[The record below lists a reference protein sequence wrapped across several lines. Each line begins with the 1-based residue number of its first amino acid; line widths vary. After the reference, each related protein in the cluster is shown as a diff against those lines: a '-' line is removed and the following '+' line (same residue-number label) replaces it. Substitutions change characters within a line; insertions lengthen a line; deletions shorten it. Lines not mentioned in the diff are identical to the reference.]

1 MRTNALCPEL
11 TRTREAVRQ
20 RLSEEVSPSSERALK
35 AHLASCGFC
44 AAEARALDPTL
55 LFVPL
60 AAAVS
65 PGPSPDEARRV
76 TADVL
81 AEVKRRS
88 RVAPPPAARPFLSR
102 RLLQVAALVALA
114 AALFAVEGIR
124 LVRQEQ
130 LARVAVAP
138 VPVPVPDETR
148 DTLDAFDMLEAAR
161 PPVRPLIQDLKNPG
175 ARVYEFAAVSLKE
188 PSVVFIA
195 DPHADL

>member
-65 PGPSPDEARRV
+65 PGPSLDEARRV

-88 RVAPPPAARPFLSR
+88 RVVPPPAARPFLSR

-138 VPVPVPDETR
+138 GPVPAETR
-148 DTLDAFDMLEAAR
+148 DTLDAFDTLEAAR

-175 ARVYEFAAVSLKE
+175 ARVYEFAAVSSKE

>member
-76 TADVL
+76 MADVL

-88 RVAPPPAARPFLSR
+88 RVAPPPAARPFPSR
-102 RLLQVAALVALA
+102 RLFQVAALVALA

-138 VPVPVPDETR
+138 GLVPNETR
-148 DTLDAFDMLEAAR
+148 DTLDALDMLEAAR
-161 PPVRPLIQDLKNPG
+161 PPIRPLIQDLKNPG
-175 ARVYEFAAVSLKE
+175 ARVYEFAAVSSKE

>member
-130 LARVAVAP
+130 LARVAV

-195 DPHADL
+195 DSHADL